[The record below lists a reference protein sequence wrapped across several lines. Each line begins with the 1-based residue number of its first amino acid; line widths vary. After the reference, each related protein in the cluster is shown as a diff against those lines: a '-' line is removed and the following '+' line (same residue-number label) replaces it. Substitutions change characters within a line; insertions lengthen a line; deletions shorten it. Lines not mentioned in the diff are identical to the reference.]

1 MTDLYDYSAS
11 VEFIQGTFKFLEKL
25 ILQKRSYKSVIIKIG
40 FVQISSKFLSSNLE
54 LNKLIC
60 TTTRSIIDGTE
71 AGCKAFEEGN
81 GSDRIL
87 DLIKSNP
94 NVDYTFNLL
103 RTLVV
108 NNPASEIK
116 RIMKLLSSEKLDIQV
131 TNLILG
137 LLVNILNESKMA
149 RKAFRIANG
158 FEFLEDFFRIFS
170 KSISPEMSD
179 PATGL
184 ANLNIIT
191 KIEKSINVYAAAVT
205 HSSESLVYSE
215 SVLPL
220 DLLVNIMTTWGCFFE
235 APRFED
241 EPKTTVGNLEQI
253 QVPYE
258 SSKEI
263 LAATN
268 LSIST
273 RRVLLIFSPLIK
285 YAVDPKKKIRI
296 PKFIFI
302 ILKLLP
308 HVIIIKNHHRHI
320 VETVADN
327 NDILTFK
334 K

>member
-1 MTDLYDYSAS
+1 M
-11 VEFIQGTFKFLEKL
+11 
-25 ILQKRSYKSVIIKIG
+25 
-40 FVQISSKFLSSNLE
+40 
-54 LNKLIC
+54 
-60 TTTRSIIDGTE
+60 
-71 AGCKAFEEGN
+71 
-81 GSDRIL
+81 
-87 DLIKSNP
+87 DLIKSNS
-94 NVDYTFNLL
+94 NLDYAFNLL

-116 RIMKLLSSEKLDIQV
+116 RIIKMLSSEKLDIQV
-131 TNLILG
+131 TNQMLG
-137 LLVNILNESKMA
+137 LLVDILNGSEMA
-149 RKAFRIANG
+149 RKEFRKANG

-179 PATGL
+179 PASGL
-184 ANLNIIT
+184 ADLSIIT
-191 KIEKSINVYAAAVT
+191 KIEKSINLYAAAVT

-241 EPKTTVGNLEQI
+241 EPNDLSSSPAGNLEQI

-258 SSKEI
+258 SPTEI

-273 RRVLLIFSPLIK
+273 RRVLLVFSPLIK

-308 HVIIIKNHHRHI
+308 HIIIIKVR
-320 VETVADN
+320 
-327 NDILTFK
+327 
-334 K
+334 

>member
-1 MTDLYDYSAS
+1 MKTP
-11 VEFIQGTFKFLEKL
+11 I
-25 ILQKRSYKSVIIKIG
+25 
-40 FVQISSKFLSSNLE
+40 
-54 LNKLIC
+54 
-60 TTTRSIIDGTE
+60 RSIIDGTE

-87 DLIKSNP
+87 DLIKSNSSL
-94 NVDYTFNLL
+94 DYAFNLL

-116 RIMKLLSSEKLDIQV
+116 RIIKMLSSEKLDIQV
-131 TNLILG
+131 TNLMLG
-137 LLVNILNESKMA
+137 LLVDILNGSEMA
-149 RKAFRIANG
+149 RKAFRKANG

-179 PATGL
+179 PASGL
-184 ANLNIIT
+184 ANLSIIT
-191 KIEKSINVYAAAVT
+191 KIEKSINLYAAAVT
-205 HSSESLVYSE
+205 HSSESLVYLE

-235 APRFED
+235 APRFEE
-241 EPKTTVGNLEQI
+241 EPKSSIGNLEQI

-258 SSKEI
+258 SPTEI

-308 HVIIIKNHHRHI
+308 HIIIIK
-320 VETVADN
+320 DW
-327 NDILTFK
+327 
-334 K
+334 

>member
-1 MTDLYDYSAS
+1 M
-11 VEFIQGTFKFLEKL
+11 
-25 ILQKRSYKSVIIKIG
+25 
-40 FVQISSKFLSSNLE
+40 
-54 LNKLIC
+54 
-60 TTTRSIIDGTE
+60 
-71 AGCKAFEEGN
+71 
-81 GSDRIL
+81 
-87 DLIKSNP
+87 DLIKSNS
-94 NVDYTFNLL
+94 NLDYAFNLL

-116 RIMKLLSSEKLDIQV
+116 RIIKMLSSEKLDIQV
-131 TNLILG
+131 TNLMLG
-137 LLVNILNESKMA
+137 LLVDILNGSEMA
-149 RKAFRIANG
+149 RKAFRKANG

-179 PATGL
+179 PASGL
-184 ANLNIIT
+184 ADLTIIT
-191 KIEKSINVYAAAVT
+191 KIEKSINLYAAAVT

-235 APRFED
+235 APRFEE
-241 EPKTTVGNLEQI
+241 EPKETPAVGTLEQI

-258 SSKEI
+258 SPTEI

-308 HVIIIKNHHRHI
+308 HIIIIK
-320 VETVADN
+320 VW
-327 NDILTFK
+327 
-334 K
+334 